1 MGDHNVLGDIY
12 SCHYGYVR
20 MCSYGYMYCICTLL
34 HHCITSPLKVA
45 LLFLFCK
52 YRVTYRLMQ
61 LELTEELLLLCLLRK
76 INVPNKSASIVL
88 FASDCC
94 YRSIAVPFVYLLRM
108 NALDGHKA
116 TLYTTL

>member
-1 MGDHNVLGDIY
+1 
-12 SCHYGYVR
+12 
-20 MCSYGYMYCICTLL
+20 
-34 HHCITSPLKVA
+34 
-45 LLFLFCK
+45 
-52 YRVTYRLMQ
+52 MQ
-61 LELTEELLLLCLLRK
+61 LELTEELLLLLCLLRK
-76 INVPNKSASIVL
+76 INVPNKSASM